1 MTPGQHPCGRL
12 ITSLWAMALAAV
24 LTSGAIRQSAGGQTE
39 GRRMPTQIPGD
50 DSAPADRLP
59 DAQAARMPLIPAG
72 TVISNHAPV
81 GWTHLI
87 DKSHPKMHYGD
98 VNRVPKPVRALS
110 GMFFTA
116 MLARVSPPDGRKNAG
131 YRLDE
136 VAIAMGTRIGS
147 ADVVITPETQK
158 RLGANLG
165 LLPRIALERGYER
178 FKTVTVAARTST
190 MAVIDGPAMMLRDG
204 KHRPVVLRY
213 IVLVHPQTGDLET
226 LLWAISQ
233 DDQGAYEG
241 MISACEWLAPNQ
253 VEERLLHVD
262 ATEFAFGLITENA
275 MAIVHLCKGRM
286 QIAFP
291 PDVKRV
297 AGAARLSQDSAQA
310 LEKRMWELLQSAA
323 AIAQKPK
330 RDA

>member
-1 MTPGQHPCGRL
+1 L
-12 ITSLWAMALAAV
+12 FTSLWAMALASV
-24 LTSGAIRQSAGGQTE
+24 LTSGTIRESAGSQTE
-39 GRRMPTQIPGD
+39 GRRVPTQIPRD
-50 DSAPADRLP
+50 DSAPGDRQP
-59 DAQAARMPLIPAG
+59 DSRPARMALIPAG
-72 TVISNHAPV
+72 TVISNKAPL

-98 VNRVPKPVRALS
+98 VDQVPKPVRALS

-116 MLARVSPPDGRKNAG
+116 MLARVRPPDGRDNAG

-136 VAIAMGTRIGS
+136 VAIAMGTRIGA
-147 ADVVITPETQK
+147 ADTIITPETQK
-158 RLGANLG
+158 RLGAHLG

-190 MAVIDGPAMMLRDG
+190 MAVVDGPAMMLRDG

-213 IVLVHPQTGDLET
+213 AILVHPRTGDLET

-241 MISACEWLAPNQ
+241 MISVCEWLLPNQ

-286 QIAFP
+286 QIGFP
-291 PDVKRV
+291 PDVKRI
-297 AGAARLSQDSAQA
+297 AAASRLSQESAQE
-310 LEKRMWELLQSAA
+310 LEKRLWALLQSAA
-323 AIAQKPK
+323 ASDRKPK
-330 RDA
+330 GDA

>member
-1 MTPGQHPCGRL
+1 MTAGQHPCSRL
-12 ITSLWAMALAAV
+12 IRSLWATAVALV
-24 LTSGAIRQSAGGQTE
+24 LTSATIRESAGCQIE
-39 GRRMPTQIPGD
+39 ERRVPTQSSRD
-50 DSAPADRLP
+50 DSDPADRIP
-59 DAQAARMPLIPAG
+59 DPQSARIALIPAG
-72 TVISNHAPV
+72 TVISNHAPA

-98 VNRVPKPVRALS
+98 VDQVPKPIRALS

-116 MLARVSPPDGRKNAG
+116 MLARVSPPDGRANAG

-136 VAIAMGTRIGS
+136 VAIAMGTKIGA
-147 ADVVITPETQK
+147 ADTIITPETQK
-158 RLGANLG
+158 KLGANLG
-165 LLPRIALERGYER
+165 LLPRIALDRGYER

-190 MAVIDGPAMMLRDG
+190 MAVVDGPAMMVRGG

-213 IVLVHPQTGDLET
+213 IILVHPQTGDLET

-233 DDQGAYEG
+233 DDEGAYEG

-275 MAIVHLCKGRM
+275 MAILHLCKGRM
-286 QIAFP
+286 EIGFP

-297 AGAARLSQDSAQA
+297 AGAARLSQASAQA
-310 LEKRMWELLQSAA
+310 LEKRLWELLQSAVASA
-323 AIAQKPK
+323 AKPK